1 MKVYTN
7 QNEVTLYVNGD
18 KLETKYGEH
27 VFEFTVPMGAE
38 VRVKAASGELSD
50 EAVFRK
56 VSKPNPA
63 YALKDTGDKG
73 ANWTNKE

>member
-1 MKVYTN
+1 M
-7 QNEVTLYVNGD
+7 TLYVNGD

-27 VFEFTVPMGAE
+27 VFEFSIPMSAE

-63 YALKDTGDKG
+63 YTLKDAGDKG